1 MAEQYYESPRN
12 ITVGG
17 VNVEITFGRL
27 NMKDK
32 SDIKNFFQKYSL
44 GQDEGNLEGIDL
56 PAGGI
61 EQLFIR
67 RGLQG
72 LRVGNR
78 NIPLDT
84 GSNLLASIPD
94 VGMGDDPDDVD
105 LYDELLK
112 TGVDKNR
119 WIAVR
124 FPFNMVFA
132 QYLQQINNDKAENEK
147 SAQEKAEE
155 EGRNI
160 PKGDPNTPANGV
172 GEDPLDTQEDTSSVT
187 VLSGSDILGKQQD

>member
-44 GQDEGNLEGIDL
+44 GADEGNLEGIDL

-67 RGLQG
+67 RGLQS
-72 LRVGNR
+72 LRIGNR

-94 VGMGDDPDDVD
+94 IGMGDDPDDVD
-105 LYDELLK
+105 LYTELLK

-124 FPFNMVFA
+124 FPFEMVFA
-132 QYLQQINNDKAENEK
+132 QYLAAINADKAENEK
-147 SAQEKAEE
+147 KAQEKAEE
-155 EGRNI
+155 EGRSV
-160 PKGDPNTPANGV
+160 PPADPNTPSNGV
-172 GEDPLDTQEDTSSVT
+172 GDDPLDTQEDTSSVT
-187 VLSGSDILGKQQD
+187 VLSGSDILGRQQD